1 MNNKHRAMISFFK
14 PKIEEISAEMN
25 FNFSDDELNSVA
37 FLTDYADR
45 IKKRYIRV
53 GAIKEYGFTII
64 VTKEYSSYKDD
75 VNLQAMEFAQ
85 SLMDWVDQKNRA
97 KEYPEFPDT
106 CEIQK
111 IETLQNMPNLAGVN
125 MEQTMARYMF
135 QCRVIYFEREVRK

>member
-97 KEYPEFPDT
+97 KNIRISRIP
-106 CEIQK
+106 
-111 IETLQNMPNLAGVN
+111 V
-125 MEQTMARYMF
+125 RY
-135 QCRVIYFEREVRK
+135 RK